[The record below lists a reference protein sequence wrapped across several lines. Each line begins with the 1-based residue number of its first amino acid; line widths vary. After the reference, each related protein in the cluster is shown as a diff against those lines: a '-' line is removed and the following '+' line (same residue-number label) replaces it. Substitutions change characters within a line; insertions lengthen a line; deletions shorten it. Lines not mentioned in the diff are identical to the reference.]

1 MLKVFRDNLK
11 YLSWVLW
18 LVIVVFVLFVFVD
31 FGATVPTGSTIPTD
45 AAATVGDIDVTYGE
59 FERSYRQAEDTY
71 RQIYGDQFNRELAQQ
86 MGLPLQVLDSLVA
99 DKILLQ
105 EADRMGLRVTDEEV
119 RQAILEF
126 PAFQAPTGGFVGEER
141 YRQTLR
147 SSGYTVD
154 SFEHMIRTQLLGQ
167 MVRDVLSANLFVS
180 DEDVLASYKDQI
192 EQAKIR
198 FVQLPSSSMASEV
211 IASPEEIEAYFDEHK
226 EELRIPERRVVD
238 YLLLDQNALRD
249 TLELSDDELFEYY
262 EANPE
267 EFTQEEQI
275 RARHILLQ
283 VGGDRTEQ
291 QAEEQML
298 AIRDRLEAGEDFAT
312 VATELS
318 DDPGSKAQGGDLG
331 FFGRGQMI
339 GEFEEAAFSA
349 VPGEVVGPVKTNFGY
364 HLIQVEERRDAG
376 RSSFAEAQEQIR
388 SRLLN
393 QRSQDLAESTATELA
408 ERIDKE
414 VLTTQEALQQLADT
428 ETGVTFLTTPA
439 FGREDNVP
447 GIGRGTGFSLT
458 AFELEQDEISEPVR
472 AAAGWVILRVAEVQE
487 PRIPTLDEVRDDV
500 ASSVRQDK
508 QMQLATARM
517 AETRQKLDDG
527 SSLDEVAEE
536 LELVV
541 RESGQFGRGG
551 SIAGLGNN
559 PEVASAA
566 LALEV
571 GDFAGPLRH
580 ENQVLLFE
588 VLERQRFDPQEF
600 ETQRQETREAVRS
613 ERLNQLLASLVTQRR
628 DEMGVTYDEQLLRN
642 FELVPGIEG

>member
-31 FGATVPTGSTIPTD
+31 FGATVPTGSTIPT
-45 AAATVGDIDVTYGE
+45 AAAASVGDIDVTYGE
-59 FERSYRQAEDTY
+59 YERSYRQAEDTY

-126 PAFQAPTGGFVGEER
+126 PAFQATTGGFIGEES

-154 SFEHMIRTQLLGQ
+154 SFEQMIRTQLLGQ

-211 IASPEEIEAYFDEHK
+211 ISSPEEIEAYFDEHK

-249 TLELSDDELFEYY
+249 TIELSDDELFEYY

-267 EFTQEEQI
+267 EFTQEEQV

-388 SRLLN
+388 SLLLN

-414 VLTTQEALQQLADT
+414 VLTTPEALQQLADT

-458 AFELEQDEISEPVR
+458 AFELVQDEISEPVR
-472 AAAGWVILRVAEVQE
+472 AAAGWVILRMAEVQE
-487 PRIPTLDEVRDDV
+487 PRIPTLDEVRDV
-500 ASSVRQDK
+500 VGSSVRQDK

-517 AETRQKLDDG
+517 VEARQKLDDG

-551 SIAGLGNN
+551 SVAGLGNN

-566 LALEV
+566 LALKV

-600 ETQRQETREAVRS
+600 ETQRQETRETVRS

-628 DEMGVTYDEQLLRN
+628 DEMGVTYDDQLLKN

>member
-267 EFTQEEQI
+267 EFTQEEQV

-414 VLTTQEALQQLADT
+414 VLTTPEALQQLADT

-588 VLERQRFDPQEF
+588 VLERQHFDPQEF

>member
-517 AETRQKLDDG
+517 VETRQKLDDG

>member
-45 AAATVGDIDVTYGE
+45 AAASVGDIDVTYGE

-105 EADRMGLRVTDEEV
+105 EAARMGLRITDEEV

-126 PAFQAPTGGFVGEER
+126 PAFQATTGGFIGEER

-154 SFEHMIRTQLLGQ
+154 SFEQMIRTQLLGQ

-249 TLELSDDELFEYY
+249 TIELSDDELFEYY
-262 EANPE
+262 EANPG
-267 EFTQEEQI
+267 EFTQEEQV

-388 SRLLN
+388 SLLLN

-414 VLTTQEALQQLADT
+414 VLTTPEALQQLADT

-458 AFELEQDEISEPVR
+458 AFELIQDEISEPVR
-472 AAAGWVILRVAEVQE
+472 AAAGWVILRMAEVQE

-500 ASSVRQDK
+500 GSSVRQDK

-517 AETRQKLDDG
+517 VEARQKLDDG

-551 SIAGLGNN
+551 SVAGLGNN

-580 ENQVLLFE
+580 ENQVLLLE

-600 ETQRQETREAVRS
+600 ETQRQETRETVRS

-628 DEMGVTYDEQLLRN
+628 DEMGVTYDDQLLRN

>member
-31 FGATVPTGSTIPTD
+31 FGATVPTGSTIPTE
-45 AAATVGDIDVTYGE
+45 AAASVGDIDVTYGE

-126 PAFQAPTGGFVGEER
+126 PAFQATTGGFIGEER

-154 SFEHMIRTQLLGQ
+154 SFEQMIRTQLLGQ

-249 TLELSDDELFEYY
+249 TIELSDDELFEYY

-267 EFTQEEQI
+267 EFTQEEQV

-298 AIRDRLEAGEDFAT
+298 AIRDRLAAGEDFAT

-349 VPGEVVGPVKTNFGY
+349 VPGEIVGPVKTNFGY

-376 RSSFAEAQEQIR
+376 RSSFAATQEQIR

-447 GIGRGTGFSLT
+447 GVGRGTGFSLT
-458 AFELEQDEISEPVR
+458 AFELDQDEISAPVR

-487 PRIPTLDEVRDDV
+487 PRIPTLDEVRDNV
-500 ASSVRQDK
+500 GSSVRQDK
-508 QMQLATARM
+508 QVQLATARM
-517 AETRQKLDDG
+517 VEARQKLDDG

-551 SIAGLGNN
+551 SVAGLGNN
-559 PEVASAA
+559 PEVVAAA

-580 ENQVLLFE
+580 ENQALLFE

-600 ETQRQETREAVRS
+600 ETQRQEARETVRS
-613 ERLNQLLASLVTQRR
+613 ERLNQLLAALVTQRR
-628 DEMGVTYDEQLLRN
+628 DEMGVTYDEQLLKN

>member
-45 AAATVGDIDVTYGE
+45 AAASVGDIDVTYGE

-126 PAFQAPTGGFVGEER
+126 PAFQATTGGFVGEER

-154 SFEHMIRTQLLGQ
+154 SFEQMIRTQLLGQ

-192 EQAKIR
+192 EQAQIR

-211 IASPEEIEAYFDEHK
+211 IASPEEIEAYFDAHK

-249 TLELSDDELFEYY
+249 TIELSDDELFEYY

-267 EFTQEEQI
+267 EFTQEEQV

-298 AIRDRLEAGEDFAT
+298 AIRDRLDAGEDFAT

-349 VPGEVVGPVKTNFGY
+349 LPGEVVGPVKTNFGY

-393 QRSQDLAESTATELA
+393 QRSQDLAESSATELA

-414 VLTTQEALQQLADT
+414 VLTTPEALQLLADT

-458 AFELEQDEISEPVR
+458 AFELVQDEISEPVR

-500 ASSVRQDK
+500 GSSVRQDK
-508 QMQLATARM
+508 QMQLATERM
-517 AETRQKLDDG
+517 VEARQKLDDG

-551 SIAGLGNN
+551 SVAGLGNN

-600 ETQRQETREAVRS
+600 ETQRQETRETVRS

-628 DEMGVTYDEQLLRN
+628 DEMGVTYDDQLLKN

>member
-31 FGATVPTGSTIPTD
+31 FGATVPTGSTIPTE
-45 AAATVGDIDVTYGE
+45 AAASVGDIDVTYGE

-126 PAFQAPTGGFVGEER
+126 PAFQAATGGFVGEER

-154 SFEHMIRTQLLGQ
+154 SFEQMIRTQLLSQ

-226 EELRIPERRVVD
+226 EGLRIPERRVVD

-249 TLELSDDELFEYY
+249 TIELSDDKLFEYY

-267 EFTQEEQI
+267 EFTQEEQV

-388 SRLLN
+388 SLLLS

-458 AFELEQDEISEPVR
+458 AFELVQDEISEPVR
-472 AAAGWVILRVAEVQE
+472 AAAGWVILRVAEIQE

-500 ASSVRQDK
+500 GSSVRQDK

-517 AETRQKLDDG
+517 VEARQKLDDG

-551 SIAGLGNN
+551 SVAGLGNN

-580 ENQVLLFE
+580 ENQVVLLE
-588 VLERQRFDPQEF
+588 VLKRQRFEPQEF
-600 ETQRQETREAVRS
+600 ETQRQEARETVRS

-628 DEMGVTYDEQLLRN
+628 DEMGVTYDDQLLRN

>member
-45 AAATVGDIDVTYGE
+45 AAASVGDIDVTYGE

-154 SFEHMIRTQLLGQ
+154 SFEQMIRTQLLGQ

-267 EFTQEEQI
+267 EFTQEEQV

-408 ERIDKE
+408 ERIDNE

-458 AFELEQDEISEPVR
+458 AFELVQDEISEPVR
-472 AAAGWVILRVAEVQE
+472 AAAGWVILRVAEIQE

-500 ASSVRQDK
+500 GSSVRQDK

-517 AETRQKLDDG
+517 VEARQKLDDG

-551 SIAGLGNN
+551 SVAGLGNN

-580 ENQVLLFE
+580 ENQVVLLE

-600 ETQRQETREAVRS
+600 ETQRQEARETVRS

-628 DEMGVTYDEQLLRN
+628 DEMGVTYDEQLLKN

>member
-31 FGATVPTGSTIPTD
+31 FGATVPTGSTIPT
-45 AAATVGDIDVTYGE
+45 AAAASVGDIDVTYGE

-126 PAFQAPTGGFVGEER
+126 PAFQATTGGFIGEES

-154 SFEHMIRTQLLGQ
+154 SFEQMIRTQLLGQ

-249 TLELSDDELFEYY
+249 TIELSDDELFEYY

-267 EFTQEEQI
+267 EFTQEEQV

-388 SRLLN
+388 SLLLN

-414 VLTTQEALQQLADT
+414 VLTTPEALQQLADT

-458 AFELEQDEISEPVR
+458 AFELVQDEISEPVR
-472 AAAGWVILRVAEVQE
+472 AAAGWVILRMAEVQE

-500 ASSVRQDK
+500 GSSVRQDK

-517 AETRQKLDDG
+517 VEARQKLDDG

-551 SIAGLGNN
+551 SVAGLGNN

-566 LALEV
+566 LALKV

-600 ETQRQETREAVRS
+600 ETQRQETRETVRS

-628 DEMGVTYDEQLLRN
+628 DEMGVTYDDQLLKD

>member
-31 FGATVPTGSTIPTD
+31 FGATVPTGNTIPTD
-45 AAATVGDIDVTYGE
+45 AAATVGDSDVTYGE
-59 FERSYRQAEDTY
+59 YERSYRQAEDTY

-86 MGLPLQVLDSLVA
+86 MGLPLQVLDGLVA

-126 PAFQAPTGGFVGEER
+126 PAFQATTGGFVGEER

-154 SFEHMIRTQLLGQ
+154 SFEQMIRTQLLGQ

-211 IASPEEIEAYFDEHK
+211 IALPEEIGAYFDEHK

-249 TLELSDDELFEYY
+249 TIELSDDELFEYY

-275 RARHILLQ
+275 QARHILLQ

-312 VATELS
+312 LATELS

-414 VLTTQEALQQLADT
+414 ALTTQEALQQLADT

-447 GIGRGTGFSLT
+447 GLGRGTGFSLT
-458 AFELEQDEISEPVR
+458 AFELDQNEISEPVR
-472 AAAGWVILRVAEVQE
+472 AAAGWVILRLAEVQE
-487 PRIPTLDEVRDDV
+487 PRIPALDEVRDEV
-500 ASSVRQDK
+500 GSSVRQDK

-517 AETRQKLDDG
+517 VEARQKLDDG
-527 SSLDEVAEE
+527 SSLDEVAEA
-536 LELVV
+536 LELAV

-571 GDFAGPLRH
+571 GNFAGPLRH

-600 ETQRQETREAVRS
+600 ETQRQEARETVRS

>member
-45 AAATVGDIDVTYGE
+45 AAATVGDLDVTYGD
-59 FERSYRQAEDTY
+59 FERSYRQAEETY

-126 PAFQAPTGGFVGEER
+126 PAFQAATGGFVGEER
-141 YRQTLR
+141 YRQILR

-154 SFEHMIRTQLLGQ
+154 SFEQMIRTQLLGQ

-211 IASPEEIEAYFDEHK
+211 IASPEEIEAYFEEHQ
-226 EELRIPERRVVD
+226 EELRVPERRVVD
-238 YLLLDQNALRD
+238 YLLLDQNTLRD
-249 TLELSDDELFEYY
+249 TIELSDDELFEYY

-267 EFTQEEQI
+267 EFTQEEQV

-283 VGGDRTEQ
+283 VGSDRTEQ
-291 QAEEQML
+291 EAEEQML

-312 VATELS
+312 LATELS

-349 VPGEVVGPVKTNFGY
+349 APGEVVGPVKTNFGY
-364 HLIQVEERRDAG
+364 HLIRVEERRDAG
-376 RSSFAEAQEQIR
+376 RSSFAEAQEPIR
-388 SRLLN
+388 NRLLS
-393 QRSQDLAESTATELA
+393 QRAQGLAESTATELA
-408 ERIDKE
+408 ERIERED
-414 VLTTQEALQQLADT
+414 LTTREALQQLADT

-447 GIGRGTGFSLT
+447 GIGRGTGFSVT
-458 AFELEQDEISEPVR
+458 AFELDPDAISEPVR
-472 AAAGWVILRVAEVQE
+472 AAAGWVILRMAEVQE
-487 PRIPTLDEVRDDV
+487 PRLPELDEVRDAV
-500 ASSVRQDK
+500 ASSVRQNK
-508 QMQLATARM
+508 QMQLATERM
-517 AETRQKLDDG
+517 VEARQKLDDG
-527 SSLDEVAEE
+527 ASLDEVAEE
-536 LELVV
+536 LELAV

-566 LALEV
+566 LGLNV

-600 ETQRQETREAVRS
+600 EAQKQEAREAVRS
-613 ERLNQLLASLVTQRR
+613 ERLNQLLASLITQRR
-628 DEMGVTYDEQLLRN
+628 DELGVTYDEQLLRN

>member
-31 FGATVPTGSTIPTD
+31 FGATVPTGSTIPT
-45 AAATVGDIDVTYGE
+45 AAAASVGDIDVTYGE

-126 PAFQAPTGGFVGEER
+126 PAFQATTGGFIGEES

-154 SFEHMIRTQLLGQ
+154 SFEQMIRTQLLGQ

-249 TLELSDDELFEYY
+249 TIELSDDELFEYY

-267 EFTQEEQI
+267 EFTQEEQV

-388 SRLLN
+388 SLLLN

-414 VLTTQEALQQLADT
+414 VLTTPEALQQLADT

-458 AFELEQDEISEPVR
+458 AFELVQDEISEPVR
-472 AAAGWVILRVAEVQE
+472 AAAGWVILRMAEVQE

-500 ASSVRQDK
+500 GSSVRQDK

-517 AETRQKLDDG
+517 VEARQKLDDG

-551 SIAGLGNN
+551 SVAGLGNN

-566 LALEV
+566 LALKV

-580 ENQVLLFE
+580 ETQVLLFE

-600 ETQRQETREAVRS
+600 ETQRQETRETVRS

-628 DEMGVTYDEQLLRN
+628 DEMGVTYDDQLLKN

>member
-31 FGATVPTGSTIPTD
+31 FGATVPTGSTIPT
-45 AAATVGDIDVTYGE
+45 AAAASVGDIDVTYGE

-126 PAFQAPTGGFVGEER
+126 PAFQATTGGFIGEEP

-154 SFEHMIRTQLLGQ
+154 SFEQMIRTQLLGQ

-249 TLELSDDELFEYY
+249 TIELSDDELFEYY

-267 EFTQEEQI
+267 EFTQEEQV

-388 SRLLN
+388 SLLLN

-414 VLTTQEALQQLADT
+414 VLTTPEALQQLADT

-458 AFELEQDEISEPVR
+458 AFELVQDEISEPVR
-472 AAAGWVILRVAEVQE
+472 AAAGWVILRMAEVQE

-500 ASSVRQDK
+500 GSSVRQDK

-517 AETRQKLDDG
+517 VEARQKLDDG

-551 SIAGLGNN
+551 SVAGLGNN

-600 ETQRQETREAVRS
+600 ETQRQETRETVRS

-628 DEMGVTYDEQLLRN
+628 DEMGVTYDDQLLKN

>member
-211 IASPEEIEAYFDEHK
+211 MASPEEIEAYFDEHK

-517 AETRQKLDDG
+517 VETRQKLDDG

-600 ETQRQETREAVRS
+600 ETQRQEARETVRS

>member
-31 FGATVPTGSTIPTD
+31 FGATVPTGNTIPTD
-45 AAATVGDIDVTYGE
+45 AAASVGDIDVTYGE

-71 RQIYGDQFNRELAQQ
+71 RQLYGDQFNRELAQQ

-119 RQAILEF
+119 RLAILEF
-126 PAFQAPTGGFVGEER
+126 PAFQATTGGFVGEER

-154 SFEHMIRTQLLGQ
+154 SFEQMIRTQLLGQ

-198 FVQLPSSSMASEV
+198 FVQLPASSLASEV
-211 IASPEEIEAYFDEHK
+211 IASPEEIQAYFDEHK

-249 TLELSDDELFEYY
+249 TIELSDDELFEYY

-267 EFTQEEQI
+267 EFTQEEQV

-298 AIRDRLEAGEDFAT
+298 VIRDRLEAGEDFAT
-312 VATELS
+312 LATELS

-349 VPGEVVGPVKTNFGY
+349 VAGEVVGPVKTNFGY

-388 SRLLN
+388 GRLSN

-414 VLTTQEALQQLADT
+414 ALTTQEALQQLADT

-458 AFELEQDEISEPVR
+458 AFELDQEEISEPVR
-472 AAAGWVILRVAEVQE
+472 AAAGWVILRLAEIQE

-500 ASSVRQDK
+500 GSSVRQDK

-517 AETRQKLDDG
+517 VETRQKLDAG

-571 GDFAGPLRH
+571 GDFAGPLQH

-600 ETQRQETREAVRS
+600 ETQRQEARETVRS

>member
-31 FGATVPTGSTIPTD
+31 FGATVPTGRTIPTD
-45 AAATVGDIDVTYGE
+45 AAASVGDIDVTYGE
-59 FERSYRQAEDTY
+59 YERSYRQAEDTY

-126 PAFQAPTGGFVGEER
+126 PAFQATTGGFIGEEH

-154 SFEHMIRTQLLGQ
+154 SFEQMIRSQLLGQ

-249 TLELSDDELFEYY
+249 TIELSEDELFEYY

-267 EFTQEEQI
+267 EFTQEEQV

-298 AIRDRLEAGEDFAT
+298 AIRDRLAAGEDFAT

-331 FFGRGQMI
+331 FFARGQMI

-408 ERIDKE
+408 ERIDNE

-458 AFELEQDEISEPVR
+458 AFELDQDEISEPVR

-487 PRIPTLDEVRDDV
+487 PRIPPLDEVRDNV
-500 ASSVRQDK
+500 GSSVRQDK

-517 AETRQKLDDG
+517 VEARQKLDDG

-551 SIAGLGNN
+551 SVAGLGNN

-580 ENQVLLFE
+580 ENQALLFE

-600 ETQRQETREAVRS
+600 ETQRQEARETVRS

-628 DEMGVTYDEQLLRN
+628 DEMGVTYDEQLLKN